1 MFTGRDM
8 YIKDI
13 FVKCCTHKHLVMIW
27 SMGYVKLG
35 PRLSEIGAFK
45 KWGIRSHCWHDVR
58 CKPTL
63 YDYGGCII

>member
-27 SMGYVKLG
+27 SMGYVELG
-35 PRLSEIGAFK
+35 PGLSEIGAFK
-45 KWGIRSHCWHDVR
+45 KWGIWS
-58 CKPTL
+58 PTVGMM
-63 YDYGGCII
+63 Y